1 MASDKI
7 RNKITLSL
15 TSYQLAD
22 DDLQYAFC
30 LINQFTNQRKRIRDI
45 AMNIVQKPSPYHSLN
60 CAFLH

>member
-30 LINQFTNQRKRIRDI
+30 LINPNLPIKE
-45 AMNIVQKPSPYHSLN
+45 S
-60 CAFLH
+60 AFVI